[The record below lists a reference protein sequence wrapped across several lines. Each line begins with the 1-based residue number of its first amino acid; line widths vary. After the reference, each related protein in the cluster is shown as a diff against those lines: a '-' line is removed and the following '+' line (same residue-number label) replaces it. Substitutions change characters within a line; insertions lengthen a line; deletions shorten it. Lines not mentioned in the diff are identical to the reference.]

1 MSVTSSENYD
11 SLFSASSHQLCRIME
26 YLEEEE
32 EKEEGEEGGKK
43 EQKTKR
49 WRRREELKRR
59 MEKHGSRTK
68 GKKEGG

>member
-11 SLFSASSHQLCRIME
+11 GLFSASSHQLCRIMD

-32 EKEEGEEGGKK
+32 EGRKEE
-43 EQKTKR
+43 QKRKR

-68 GKKEGG
+68 GENEGG